1 MKKVYYFIATFVLL
15 TSCIKTTDSTSQ
27 ISALEGMS
35 PERLIRIDS
44 VLNQAV
50 ENKVIP
56 GAVALV
62 TRNGQVVYENAFGV
76 ANPRTGELYENDDI
90 FRIASMTKAVTSLA
104 VLMLWEEGK
113 FFLDD
118 PISAYIP
125 SFANARI
132 LKDFNPKDSSYTSIP
147 ATKQITIRNLLTHT
161 SGIGYGEIDSN
172 IQMKAIYK
180 KAGLTDIFAPE
191 TNMKETVDLIAMQ
204 PLHHEPGA
212 AFTYSL
218 SLDVLG
224 YFVEVISGQ
233 GFDEFLKERIFSPL
247 KMEDTYFTLPSS
259 HQDRLVPVLT
269 RNKNQ
274 WDVYNTDVYDV
285 NFPNITDK
293 TFFSGGAG
301 LSSTVSDY
309 AKFLYVFINRGKG
322 ASGVQIIGKKT
333 TELVFENQLKGI
345 APWEYGLGFQI
356 LSAAELSKGGM
367 GSQGTL
373 TWGGYF
379 NTSYFADPKEK
390 VIGVIY
396 KQTFDIGNDPTSQRF
411 RELVFQAVV
420 E

>member
-1 MKKVYYFIATFVLL
+1 MKNIVYFAVTFLLL
-15 TSCIKTTDSTSQ
+15 TSCFKETDSTSQ

-35 PERLIRIDS
+35 SERLIRIDS
-44 VLNQAV
+44 VLHQAV
-50 ENKVIP
+50 EEDVIP

-62 TRNGQVVYENAFGV
+62 TRNGQVVYENSFGV

-118 PISAYIP
+118 PISNYIP

-132 LKDFNPKDSSYTSIP
+132 LKDFNPSDSSYTTVP

-172 IQMKAIYK
+172 VQMRAIYK
-180 KAGLTDIFAPE
+180 KAGLIDIFAPE
-191 TNMKETVDLIAMQ
+191 LTMEETVDLIAMQ

-224 YFVEVISGQ
+224 YFVEVVSGQ
-233 GFDEFLKERIFSPL
+233 GFDEFLRERIFSPL
-247 KMEDTYFTLPSS
+247 KMEDTFFTLPTSL
-259 HQDRLVPVLT
+259 QDRLVPVLT
-269 RNKNQ
+269 RNNKE
-274 WDVYNTDVYDV
+274 WDIYTTDVYDV
-285 NFPNITDK
+285 NYPNIANK

-309 AKFLYVFINRGKG
+309 AKFLYIFINGGKG

-345 APWEYGLGFQI
+345 APWEYGLVFQI
-356 LSAAELSKGGM
+356 LSASELYKGGM
-367 GSQGTL
+367 GSEGTL